1 MIFGVF
7 VTISISAALIL
18 SRAPGAPS
26 PSPSPSPAPRPLG
39 AGRAAAA
46 LRSDEL
52 YALRARRRFT
62 TYLRLRLLELR
73 EEGLDRAAAAIE
85 HRIRIDE
92 LVPLPSPPP
101 K

>member
-1 MIFGVF
+1 MIFGGF
-7 VTISISAALIL
+7 VTISISTALVL
-18 SRAPGAPS
+18 SPTPGAPS
-26 PSPSPSPAPRPLG
+26 PSPRPLG
-39 AGRAAAA
+39 PGRSAPA
-46 LRSDEL
+46 LHADEL

>member
-1 MIFGVF
+1 MIFGLF
-7 VTISISAALIL
+7 VTNYVFAALVL
-18 SRAPGAPS
+18 SPNPGASS
-26 PSPSPSPAPRPLG
+26 PSPRPPG
-39 AGRAAAA
+39 QGRAGPAA
-46 LRSDEL
+46 LHADEL

>member
-1 MIFGVF
+1 MIFGLF
-7 VTISISAALIL
+7 VTFAALIL
-18 SRAPGAPS
+18 SPTPGAPS
-26 PSPSPSPAPRPLG
+26 PSHSPRPPG
-39 AGRAAAA
+39 PGRAAPA
-46 LRSDEL
+46 LHADEL

>member
-18 SRAPGAPS
+18 SRAPGA
-26 PSPSPSPAPRPLG
+26 PSPSPAPRPLG